1 MPGPKRELVGRP
13 GRRFLK
19 LWAAYFQKFH
29 SKTSTFLENHEM
41 VFGILEIL
49 EMVLGILE
57 MVLGILGMF
66 FELFEM
72 AGCVFEGGW
81 EFLRKCSG

>member
-1 MPGPKRELVGRP
+1 
-13 GRRFLK
+13 
-19 LWAAYFQKFH
+19 
-29 SKTSTFLENHEM
+29 M

-66 FELFEM
+66 FELFEWRAAFSK
-72 AGCVFEGGW
+72 AGVNSSGNAVVELGQAMKSSGNSVFE
-81 EFLRKCSG
+81 LSTL